1 MMFQDLK
8 RINIMYSPV
17 LFLDIDGVLSS
28 EEHAS
33 RYTMGEWEKLAY
45 LERHID
51 SKAVELI
58 NYICSETNA
67 DIVISSTWRY
77 GRTVEQL
84 QEVLNQRGCTFKVID
99 KTPEHDI
106 RYRGYE
112 IDAWISKN
120 RSRDK
125 NGSYFNFTNYAIL
138 DDDIG
143 DMLIK
148 QKDNVFEID
157 RRVGVTKEDADKI
170 IEFLNKGE
178 VKR

>member
-1 MMFQDLK
+1 MTK
-8 RINIMYSPV
+8 SKVKEIYNAV

-28 EEHAS
+28 EEYAS
-33 RYTMGEWEKLAY
+33 RYTIEEWEKLSY

-84 QEVLNQRGCTFKVID
+84 QEVLNQRGCAFKVIG

-112 IDAWISKN
+112 IDTWISKN

-125 NGSYFNFTNYAIL
+125 KKL
-138 DDDIG
+138 
-143 DMLIK
+143 LK
-148 QKDNVFEID
+148 LQREID
-157 RRVGVTKEDADKI
+157 R
-170 IEFLNKGE
+170 N
-178 VKR
+178 VKSIYNSQ